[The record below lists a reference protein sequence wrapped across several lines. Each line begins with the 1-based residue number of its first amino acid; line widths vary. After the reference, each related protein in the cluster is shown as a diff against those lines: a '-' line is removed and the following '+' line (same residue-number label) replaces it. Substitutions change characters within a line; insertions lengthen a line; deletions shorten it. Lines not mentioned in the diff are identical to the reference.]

1 MGVDRKLT
9 ALAED
14 RSAKDDEM
22 KGLERT
28 LVQVLVEQQKKLLAL
43 LSEVS
48 CGLHPL
54 PSMIYSNCISRLADE
69 SKLEM
74 VECVL

>member
-1 MGVDRKLT
+1 MGVDSKLT

-48 CGLHPL
+48 CILHS
-54 PSMIYSNCISRLADE
+54 PSKYDE
-69 SKLEM
+69 FKLYLET
-74 VECVL
+74 CR